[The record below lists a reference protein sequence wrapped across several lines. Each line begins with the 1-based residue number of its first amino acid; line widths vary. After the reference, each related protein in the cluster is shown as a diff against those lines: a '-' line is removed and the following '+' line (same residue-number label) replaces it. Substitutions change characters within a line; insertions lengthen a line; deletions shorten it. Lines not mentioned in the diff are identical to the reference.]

1 MSNSSSR
8 PIHKHPAFWGLFIIV
23 VFFFVDIIQIKSWFG
38 ELAEDKKEHKVNQA
52 KIAKIKQENKEA
64 INKLALKHDAI
75 IDWDKKLLDENS
87 EVFQWYKDVF
97 TIEIQKAL
105 MHTQGKPVVLI
116 GRIQDI
122 FLSGKKTIV
131 RIESNAWPPSIYYEL
146 VCNEGLISR
155 ILKIQN
161 SRYPSSKGDL
171 AIIANIT
178 EVKNIRY
185 GAKVSDESVYIGSDT
200 VLSAHGDGIDLIEL
214 KSKWLN

>member
-1 MSNSSSR
+1 VSNSSSR

-23 VFFFVDIIQIKSWFG
+23 ALFFVDIIQIKSWFG
-38 ELAEDKKEHKVNQA
+38 ELAEDKKEHKTNQA
-52 KIAKIKQENKEA
+52 QTAKIKQENKEA
-64 INKLALKHDAI
+64 INNLALKHDAI
-75 IDWDKKLLDENS
+75 VDWDKKLLGENS
-87 EVFQWYKDVF
+87 EVSQWYKDVF

-116 GRIQDI
+116 GRIIDI

-131 RIESNAWPPSIYYEL
+131 RIESNSWPPSIYYEL
-146 VCNEGLISR
+146 VCNDELISR

-161 SRYPSSKGDL
+161 SRYPSSKGEL

-185 GAKVSDESVYIGSDT
+185 GAKVSHESVYIESDT
-200 VLSAHGDGIDLIEL
+200 VLSAHGDGVDLIEL
-214 KSKWLN
+214 ISN